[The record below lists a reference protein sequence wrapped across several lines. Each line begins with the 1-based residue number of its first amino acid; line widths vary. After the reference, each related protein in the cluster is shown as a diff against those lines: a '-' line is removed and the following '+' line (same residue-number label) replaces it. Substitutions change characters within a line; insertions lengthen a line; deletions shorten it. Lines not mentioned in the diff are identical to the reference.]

1 MVTIAFTGGGTGGHI
16 YPALA
21 VAELLQQ
28 RLPCRLMWIG
38 SDSGIDRSIV
48 ESAGIEFFG
57 IPTGKLRRYFS
68 LKNVTDTV
76 KIGAGFL
83 AARRILKKHRPAL
96 LFSKGGFVS
105 VPPCFAAASLGIP
118 VFTHESDFSPGL
130 ATRLNLRVAEKV
142 FTAYEATVQR
152 LPPGY
157 RYRVAV
163 VGNPVRPA
171 FRRGNPERGRAF
183 LGVDNREPLLLVLG
197 GSQGARQVN
206 DLIRTALG
214 ELTALCTVIHQTGP
228 SAQDIPPATA
238 KYRPFPYLKDELP
251 DVLAASTVVVGRSGA
266 GTLWEAAVAGIP
278 LILIPLEGSGTRG
291 DQVENAE
298 YFQSQGAALV
308 LSGSSV
314 TMAHLVDTVKR
325 VLEDKAL
332 RDSLVQ
338 GVRTIGRLDGTSL
351 IASAIIDR
359 IKNQGTAGGQG

>member
-21 VAELLQQ
+21 VAELVQQ
-28 RLPCRLMWIG
+28 RIPCRLIWIG

-68 LKNVTDTV
+68 LKNLTDTV

-83 AARRILKKHRPAL
+83 VARRILKKNRPAL

-105 VPPCFAAASLGIP
+105 VPPCFAAATLGIP

-130 ATRLNLRVAEKV
+130 ATRLNIRVAERI
-142 FTAYEATVQR
+142 FTAYGATVQS
-152 LPPGY
+152 LPSAY
-157 RYRVAV
+157 RSRAAV

-171 FRRGNPERGRAF
+171 FRKGNPEKGRSF
-183 LGVDNREPLLLVLG
+183 LRVDNQNPLLLVLG

-206 DLIRTALG
+206 DLIREALG

-228 SAQDIPPATA
+228 SAQGILPATDT
-238 KYRPFPYLKDELP
+238 YRPIPYIKNEMP

-266 GTLWEAAVAGIP
+266 GTLWEAAAVGVP
-278 LILIPLEGSGTRG
+278 LILIPLEGPGTRG

-314 TMAHLVDTVKR
+314 TAANLVDLLKR
-325 VLEDKAL
+325 VLGDRAL
-332 RDSLVQ
+332 RESLVQ
-338 GVRTIGRLDGTSL
+338 GVRTIGQLDGTTL
-351 IASAIIDR
+351 IAAAIIAR
-359 IKNQGTAGGQG
+359 LEAL